1 MALKSDAYGFL
12 VGAPV
17 EWGRALQIFNEIRD
31 EVRALR
37 GDIAAGASIKA
48 LERAADAVSR
58 QAQAVTR
65 TSSSKA
71 AVRLATPPRPQ
82 APARAPKPSAA
93 APTRAVPVR
102 GPNGR
107 FISADTISVASATP
121 KRAAPMRGP
130 GGRFVSSTG
139 ASAPVPTA
147 TPRRPYQIPVVGVTE
162 VQAPSSDRLTN
173 EEFEARRAR
182 TARPSSRDEIRRQNA
197 AMSQARVAPDPE
209 DQKAAAR
216 ATQQQ
221 EKVSAKAAKATKRA
235 EASAASEQ
243 LRERRRARLNKVEDR
258 LQAQEDARSN
268 KGAADAD
275 KGSPGHFATRA
286 FSAIGDAPEI
296 DPTIAAVHEVQAAIA
311 PVGRGLSH
319 LFGRPGGKDAW
330 YKRIW
335 NELRG
340 SRKDQSTFHKAEQ
353 KTLQQIDD
361 KTGGSG
367 GGVFGMLGGLLSK
380 IPGLGFLGRLG
391 GGGMLGRVLGAGV
404 RGAGGLAGLA
414 LRGGKGLFRRIP
426 LLGALFAGGSAAASI
441 AGFGDDPNASPEENR
456 AKRFTGA
463 GSGIGALIG
472 GGIGTLL
479 GGPVGSII
487 GGMVGDKVGELVGKW
502 LSTLDWP
509 KIGSQITGAWDAAV
523 KGFSAEW
530 DDISGWFK
538 DKFGMVKTAANKAND
553 FVKDKTGI
561 DVKATTAEVAK
572 AVSIVGKDSAEVAK
586 KAASAATGYVA
597 DRVTKMA
604 APLINAGTAA
614 KDWALGKTS
623 QFFESGTRGA
633 AAISTGK
640 GDHGGASYGT
650 YQLASAGGAKSTL
663 NKFLAASGYASQFA
677 GLTPGSPEFNAKWKQ
692 IAASDPSF
700 GAAQHDFIKSTHFDP
715 QMAMLGKSGIDLSK
729 RGAAVQDAVW
739 STSVQFGGETSL
751 IKSALAGKD
760 PSKMSDAE
768 IVSAIQNY
776 KIAHNSDLFRS
787 SSAATQASTLNRAS
801 VERGRL
807 LALAQ
812 PLPSPSATPGINVP
826 TVADAAQSVPT
837 SLGKPPPVEVRV
849 SKDAGDVG
857 PTVSDPKIARL
868 VSGGLSN

>member
-71 AVRLATPPRPQ
+71 ALRLATPPRPQ
-82 APARAPKPSAA
+82 APVRAPKPAA
-93 APTRAVPVR
+93 VVPTRSVPVR

-107 FISADTISVASATP
+107 FVSANSISAPSATP
-121 KRAAPMRGP
+121 KRAAPARGP

-139 ASAPVPTA
+139 ASVSAPTA
-147 TPRRPYQIPVVGVTE
+147 TPRRPYQIPVVGVAE
-162 VQAPSSDRLTN
+162 VQVPSGDRLSN

-182 TARPSSRDEIRRQNA
+182 AARPSSRDEIRRQNA
-197 AMSQARVAPDPE
+197 AMSQAAPLAEATKEASLPTPE
-209 DQKAAAR
+209 QRAGDKAADQAAQQEERNADRSAKAAAR
-216 ATQQQ
+216 EEAKQKRASERDAAKRTRDEEREVAKRAGKPGLATQ
-221 EKVSAKAAKATKRA
+221 AY
-235 EASAASEQ
+235 
-243 LRERRRARLNKVEDR
+243 
-258 LQAQEDARSN
+258 
-268 KGAADAD
+268 
-275 KGSPGHFATRA
+275 
-286 FSAIGDAPEI
+286 SAIGSAPEI
-296 DPTIAAVHEVQAAIA
+296 DPTIPAVHEVQAAIA
-311 PVGRGLSH
+311 PVGRGFSH
-319 LFGRPGGKDAW
+319 LFGRPGGKEAW

-340 SRKDQSTFHKAEQ
+340 QRKDQSTFHKAEQ

-361 KTGGSG
+361 KTGRSG
-367 GGVFGMLGGLLSK
+367 GGILGFAGNLLSK
-380 IPGLGFLGRLG
+380 IPGAGLLSRLIG
-391 GGGMLGRVLGAGV
+391 GGARGV
-404 RGAGGLAGLA
+404 GGLASLA
-414 LRGGKGLFRRIP
+414 LRGGRGLLKGGAGLLRRLP
-426 LLGALFAGGSAAASI
+426 LIGMALEAGSGI
-441 AGFGDDPNASPEENR
+441 AGAFGANDDPSKSPEENR
-456 AKRFTGA
+456 AERFRSGGA
-463 GSGIGALIG
+463 GIGAALG
-472 GGIGTLL
+472 GGIGMLL
-479 GGPVGSII
+479 GGPLGSML
-487 GGMVGDKVGELVGKW
+487 GQAVGDKVGELVGQW
-502 LSTLDWP
+502 LSTLDWA
-509 KIGSQITGAWDAAV
+509 KIGATITDTWDSAV
-523 KGFSAEW
+523 KDFSAVW
-530 DDISGWFK
+530 DTVSKWFQ
-538 DKFGMVKTAANKAND
+538 DKFGIVTGLANKAND
-553 FVKDKTGI
+553 FIKDKTGI

-572 AVSIVGKDSAEVAK
+572 AVSIVAKDGADVAK
-586 KAASAATGYVA
+586 KAASTATGYVA

-614 KDWALGKTS
+614 KDWVLGKTS
-623 QFFESGTRGA
+623 QFFESGKRGA

-677 GLTPGSPEFNAKWKQ
+677 GLTPGSSEFNAKWKQ

-700 GAAQHDFIKSTHFDP
+700 GTAQHDFIKSTHFDP
-715 QMAMLGKSGIDLSK
+715 QMALLGKSGIDLSK

-768 IVSAIQNY
+768 IVTAIQNY

-801 VERGRL
+801 VERSRL

-812 PLPSPSATPGINVP
+812 PLPSPSSAPGINVP
-826 TVADAAQSVPT
+826 AVADAAPSVPT
-837 SLGKPPPVEVRV
+837 SLGKPPAVEVRV

>member
-1 MALKSDAYGFL
+1 
-12 VGAPV
+12 
-17 EWGRALQIFNEIRD
+17 
-31 EVRALR
+31 
-37 GDIAAGASIKA
+37 
-48 LERAADAVSR
+48 
-58 QAQAVTR
+58 
-65 TSSSKA
+65 
-71 AVRLATPPRPQ
+71 
-82 APARAPKPSAA
+82 
-93 APTRAVPVR
+93 
-102 GPNGR
+102 
-107 FISADTISVASATP
+107 
-121 KRAAPMRGP
+121 
-130 GGRFVSSTG
+130 
-139 ASAPVPTA
+139 
-147 TPRRPYQIPVVGVTE
+147 
-162 VQAPSSDRLTN
+162 
-173 EEFEARRAR
+173 
-182 TARPSSRDEIRRQNA
+182 
-197 AMSQARVAPDPE
+197 MSQARVAPDPE

-216 ATQQQ
+216 AAQQK
-221 EKVSAKAAKATKRA
+221 EKVSAKAAKDTKRA

-268 KGAADAD
+268 KGA
-275 KGSPGHFATRA
+275 PGAAKSASGHLATRA

-296 DPTIAAVHEVQAAIA
+296 DPTIAAMHEVQAAIA

-319 LFGRPGGKDAW
+319 LFGHPGGKDAW

-367 GGVFGMLGGLLSK
+367 GGIFGMLVSLLSK
-380 IPGLGFLGRLG
+380 IPGLGFLGRLA
-391 GGGMLGRVLGAGV
+391 GGGMLGRVLGAGA
-404 RGAGGLAGLA
+404 RGAGSLAGLA

-456 AKRFTGA
+456 LKRFTGA
-463 GSGIGALIG
+463 GSGIGALVG

-502 LSTLDWP
+502 LSTLDWA
-509 KIGSQITGAWDAAV
+509 KIGATISDTWNSAV
-523 KGFSAEW
+523 KDFSAIW
-530 DDISGWFK
+530 DSVGKWLK
-538 DKFGMVKTAANKAND
+538 DKFGIVTNLASNAND
-553 FVKDKTGI
+553 YVKDKTGV
-561 DVKATTAEVAK
+561 DVKATTVKVAN
-572 AVSIVGKDSAEVAK
+572 AVSTAAKDTATVAK
-586 KAASAATGYVA
+586 KAAGAATAYVA

-604 APLINAGTAA
+604 APLVGAGKAA
-614 KDWALGKTS
+614 KDWVLGKTS
-623 QFFESGTRGA
+623 QFFESGNRGA
-633 AAISTGK
+633 AAISSGK

-692 IAASDPSF
+692 VAASDPAF
-700 GAAQHDFIKSTHFDP
+700 GTAQHDFIKSTHFDP
-715 QMAMLGKSGIDLSK
+715 QMALLNKSGIDLSK

-739 STSVQFGGETSL
+739 STSVQFGGQTSL

-760 PSKMSDAE
+760 PSKMSDTE
-768 IVSAIQNY
+768 IVTAIQNY
-776 KIAHNSDLFRS
+776 KIAHNSELFRS

-801 VERGRL
+801 VERSRL
-807 LALAQ
+807 LALAA
-812 PLPSPSATPGINVP
+812 PLPSPSTTPGINVP
-826 TVADAAQSVPT
+826 VVADAAPSVPT
-837 SLGKPPPVEVRV
+837 SLGKPPAVEVRV